1 MTTAQGPRV
10 GAKASLSKTITQRD
24 IEDFARVS
32 GDTQPLHLDPSYGP
46 KTRFKGAVAHGVIS
60 VGLISGVLGTK
71 LVGPNQTVVF
81 LGFTCRFVK
90 PVYPGDT
97 VTATCE
103 ITAIRPDRPIV
114 TLSCV
119 CTNQKD
125 EQVLTGEATVLLD
138 PFPFVE
144 KR

>member
-1 MTTAQGPRV
+1 MTTAQGVSV
-10 GAKASLSKTITQRD
+10 GAKASLSKTISQKD

-32 GDTQPLHLDPSYGP
+32 GDTQALHLEPSYGP
-46 KTRFKGAVAHGVIS
+46 KTRFKGTVAHGTIS
-60 VGLISGVLGTK
+60 IGLISGVLGTK

-81 LGFTCRFVK
+81 LGINCRFVK

-114 TLSCV
+114 TLNCV

-144 KR
+144 RK